1 MRILV
6 LLVTTALLLVQG
18 GQARAEEKLSLPKS
32 STPTPVVASMD
43 KDGRVV
49 LRMQVPE
56 YRSNSAIKVDPG
68 ANDAGGAYE
77 MVWREQTYRLD
88 IKEVKVYD
96 TAGKE
101 IDAKAV
107 RHLLSKETLALYTYG
122 EKVDSLHLRTVKDG
136 TLIFVYLP
144 PKLGKPPEADGNA
157 PVPGLAEFLKKQ
169 GYVAV
174 PLERLGI
181 ERRLGVR
188 VRVRGKELLLVVDTG
203 AANTHLDRYRVR
215 HLDLQ
220 SDDDGV
226 FDLDGL
232 EIGGLKSA
240 RLMVYPIDMTDS
252 NRAERAL
259 NSPLLDGLLGADV
272 LQPLGAVMDYAG
284 AVLYLRK
291 QESKK

>member
-1 MRILV
+1 MSV
-6 LLVTTALLLVQG
+6 LLVIAALMLAQG
-18 GQARAEEKLSLPKS
+18 GKARAEEKLSLPKS

-56 YRSNSAIKVDPG
+56 YRANSAIKVDPG
-68 ANDAGGAYE
+68 ASDTPGVYE

-88 IKEVKVYD
+88 VKEVKVYD

-101 IDAKAV
+101 IDAKALP
-107 RHLLSKETLALYTYG
+107 RLLSKETLAVYSYDPKL
-122 EKVDSLHLRTVKDG
+122 DPLHLRTIKDG

-144 PKLGKPPEADGNA
+144 PKPGKAPEADGNA
-157 PVPGLAEFLKKQ
+157 PVPGLADFLKKQ

-181 ERRLGVR
+181 ESRFGVR

-203 AANTHLDRYRVR
+203 AANSHFDRFRVR
-215 HLDLQ
+215 HLDLK

-226 FDLDGL
+226 FDLDGM
-232 EIGGLKSA
+232 EIGGLKSG

-252 NRAERAL
+252 NKAERIL
-259 NSPLLDGLLGADV
+259 NCPLLDGLLGADV
-272 LQPLGAVMDYAG
+272 LQPLAAVMEYGG